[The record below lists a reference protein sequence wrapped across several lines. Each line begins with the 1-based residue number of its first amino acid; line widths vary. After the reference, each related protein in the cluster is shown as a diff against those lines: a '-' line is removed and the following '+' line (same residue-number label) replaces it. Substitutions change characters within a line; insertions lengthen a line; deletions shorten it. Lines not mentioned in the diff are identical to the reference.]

1 MKNSGLEFDP
11 IDYYQ
16 KILKDEV
23 NVNATKQIEELTKVS
38 NIDTSENKILAK
50 KVYQAKKKFDEQSK
64 ILSRYKI
71 LRGFLVFLCV
81 VCFIFG
87 IVGIALLVNGNSS
100 LFPILAIAIGFSVGL
115 ILLLIILLVLN
126 KKIQHINDTVL
137 SYQKEYNKQ
146 LALALNNLV
155 GLKNLFNY
163 RQFVNLVNNS
173 NTVISLDYEVSQ
185 KKLLMLENIYNLN
198 LSFDINESIL
208 DVYSGNIEKNP
219 FLRVLL
225 NTQKMKDV
233 TYTGTRVVSWTETYR
248 DSEGHT
254 HTRVES
260 ETLVAHYSAPA
271 PFYSDSSIIIYGNE
285 AAPNLSF
292 SRFPSGISKEDD
304 EKDIEKFIKKKTKKI
319 EKEADKAIKKG
330 KNFVNLANT
339 DFESLFGALNRDNET
354 EYRLLFTP
362 LAQQNMTEI
371 ITSKEPY
378 GDDFAFIKRKKINFI
393 YSRHSSNNIRFNYY
407 YFSNYFDYEK
417 LKTDYVT
424 MMNKEFASLYFDVA
438 PILAIPLYQMHEAGI
453 YDPALENEQ
462 ITLFEAEAFVNHMGE
477 NLFAHPESTTRQV
490 LKISRLHNN
499 KESDVF
505 KVSAHSFKAVSQVE
519 VVPVMCRNGRIYDV
533 PVTRYRYD
541 PLVKESN
548 VAITKIKE
556 NKNFLASNN
565 NDSTIYRYH
574 DFASCMLGDNDLN
587 EGEDTSFVNSVR
599 NKYNLFK

>member
-126 KKIQHINDTVL
+126 KKIQHINDMVL

-208 DVYSGNIEKNP
+208 DVYSGNI
-219 FLRVLL
+219 
-225 NTQKMKDV
+225 
-233 TYTGTRVVSWTETYR
+233 
-248 DSEGHT
+248 
-254 HTRVES
+254 
-260 ETLVAHYSAPA
+260 
-271 PFYSDSSIIIYGNE
+271 
-285 AAPNLSF
+285 SF
-292 SRFPSGISKEDD
+292 FKS
-304 EKDIEKFIKKKTKKI
+304 
-319 EKEADKAIKKG
+319 
-330 KNFVNLANT
+330 
-339 DFESLFGALNRDNET
+339 
-354 EYRLLFTP
+354 FT
-362 LAQQNMTEI
+362 
-371 ITSKEPY
+371 
-378 GDDFAFIKRKKINFI
+378 
-393 YSRHSSNNIRFNYY
+393 
-407 YFSNYFDYEK
+407 
-417 LKTDYVT
+417 
-424 MMNKEFASLYFDVA
+424 
-438 PILAIPLYQMHEAGI
+438 
-453 YDPALENEQ
+453 
-462 ITLFEAEAFVNHMGE
+462 
-477 NLFAHPESTTRQV
+477 
-490 LKISRLHNN
+490 
-499 KESDVF
+499 
-505 KVSAHSFKAVSQVE
+505 
-519 VVPVMCRNGRIYDV
+519 
-533 PVTRYRYD
+533 
-541 PLVKESN
+541 
-548 VAITKIKE
+548 
-556 NKNFLASNN
+556 
-565 NDSTIYRYH
+565 
-574 DFASCMLGDNDLN
+574 
-587 EGEDTSFVNSVR
+587 
-599 NKYNLFK
+599 